1 MPELSGNTP
10 EANGWVKGVSGDTV
24 YLARAVR
31 NTKVANTLESISLG
45 YVSVSCQQSIL
56 QEVLLSRPRLSTVA
70 GVWGEQ
76 EMIVWQDLEQI
87 QQMLAKSTSMSCQ
100 GSDIKALRIQED
112 MSGLLMMKKVDSL
125 WSVKIRA
132 HMHKFSWSVP
142 QKNKHVLGRFL
153 YC

>member
-10 EANGWVKGVSGDTV
+10 EANGWVKGVSGDTI

-87 QQMLAKSTSMSCQ
+87 QQMLAKSTSTSCQ
-100 GSDIKALRIQED
+100 GSDI
-112 MSGLLMMKKVDSL
+112 
-125 WSVKIRA
+125 
-132 HMHKFSWSVP
+132 
-142 QKNKHVLGRFL
+142 
-153 YC
+153 